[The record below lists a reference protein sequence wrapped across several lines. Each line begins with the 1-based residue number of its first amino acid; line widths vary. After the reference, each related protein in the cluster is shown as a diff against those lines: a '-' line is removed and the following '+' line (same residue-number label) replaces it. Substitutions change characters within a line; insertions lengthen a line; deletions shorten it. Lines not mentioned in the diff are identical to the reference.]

1 MKQWIFS
8 QNLYPQKLVIDKDTV
23 VAITP
28 YQLSIT
34 NKIFVERDFLKI
46 ENVELSS
53 TIQLQDTLIESI
65 GRQVERWKEL
75 NQANESIIEGMKQ
88 REIENLKKQKKLTW
102 KVGGIC
108 FGVGAITGIAI
119 MFLNNR

>member
-23 VAITP
+23 VVITP

-65 GRQVERWKEL
+65 GRQVEKWKKL

-108 FGVGAITGIAI
+108 FGIGTITGIAI